1 MACGARKED
10 FHFIFR
16 LTTTG
21 LLMEAATMGERS
33 LANFGSRLPLDP
45 IHG

>member
-10 FHFIFR
+10 YFYFFG

-21 LLMEAATMGERS
+21 LLMEAATVMKVAVR
-33 LANFGSRLPLDP
+33 
-45 IHG
+45 